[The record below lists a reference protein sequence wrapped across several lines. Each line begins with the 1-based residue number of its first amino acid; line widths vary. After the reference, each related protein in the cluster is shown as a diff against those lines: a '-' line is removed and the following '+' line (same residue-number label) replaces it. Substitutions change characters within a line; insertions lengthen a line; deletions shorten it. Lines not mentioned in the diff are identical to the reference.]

1 MPLRKLQELL
11 TAEVL
16 DIRELESFALH
27 NPWNPDDKNDL
38 DKLSGQLQSI
48 PEPNKLQV
56 LQVLQPAFEPGRFIL
71 DHFDYLISILLNPS
85 NLEDGETAT
94 KLLADT
100 FRTYVPP
107 DSEYQTTLALAARKI
122 LDTYVSETQGR
133 WDTFEQIVAGKSVFE
148 YNIPL
153 DPNRIPKLEYVAFQY
168 GMSNPL
174 SFYNLLNQL
183 AVKVETRLHAFMLLK
198 LFLIVED
205 TPTYYLIDADLFGTV
220 ISSTVNDTDICIF
233 QTALTIIT
241 IFLPIVAVKSVSKLD
256 ELLSVLITAI
266 KWEVWYPEMLRHAS
280 PKREYNA
287 EHGKYDMD
295 EILLNHSIA
304 AIRTCVQQYYTVLY
318 GMYPCNVLACLS
330 DYLND
335 RYVPPPNTASFKVAP
350 DSLQKYVD
358 IAHKTAQWD
367 EKVYITKRIENLIQS
382 HKCHLNA
389 IVSTVEKER
398 KEPWFLKNEASDI
411 IISCFQLCVKE
422 FDSNIELITEEFETL
437 EQVSA
442 SIMRINTFLHGP
454 IIPSDLPSS
463 KSKGIDE
470 LNSVMFYKIYYFIL
484 MNETFFK
491 ECMRQYHIM
500 HIRNLRKLGFE
511 SEVEAK
517 AVENAELKLKNSI
530 IELEATTLK
539 NRELKEELDR
549 LQKKQAYFES
559 ESNTQLENLKTEVEL
574 KAVQINSLNNKC
586 EALKVEISELKHLN
600 DSLQSYNPG
609 LLTNLQAHNE
619 QLKKEIESLKNQ
631 QVQEVKVED
640 RKEQDAQIYI
650 LQKRV
655 QDCNFEIDL
664 LKNKIDELSQ
674 TERDYINL
682 KQEYSKCTTEL
693 EQKCKSNEE
702 MSLLFAEELKAQ
714 ESRYETVKKIMLQYQ
729 CKIMSIQNPQQEK
742 Q

>member
-16 DIRELESFALH
+16 DVGELESFALH

-71 DHFDYLISILLNPS
+71 DHFDYLTSILLNPS
-85 NLEDGETAT
+85 NLENGETAT

-183 AVKVETRLHAFMLLK
+183 AVEVETRLHAFMLLK

-266 KWEVWYPEMLRHAS
+266 RWEVWYPEMLRHAS
-280 PKREYNA
+280 PRKEHSA
-287 EHGKYDMD
+287 EHGKY
-295 EILLNHSIA
+295 
-304 AIRTCVQQYYTVLY
+304 
-318 GMYPCNVLACLS
+318 ACLS

-358 IAHKTAQWD
+358 IAHKAAQWD

-411 IISCFQLCVKE
+411 IISCFQLYVKE
-422 FDSNIELITEEFETL
+422 YDSNIELITEEFETL

-454 IIPSDLPSS
+454 IIPSDL
-463 KSKGIDE
+463 E
-470 LNSVMFYKIYYFIL
+470 L
-484 MNETFFK
+484 
-491 ECMRQYHIM
+491 R
-500 HIRNLRKLGFE
+500 
-511 SEVEAK
+511 
-517 AVENAELKLKNSI
+517 LKNSL

-539 NRELKEELDR
+539 SRELREELDR

-631 QVQEVKVED
+631 QVQREEKVED
-640 RKEQDAQIYI
+640 RKEQDAQMYI

-682 KQEYSKCTTEL
+682 KQEYSKCATEL